1 MTSETDTVQC
11 EQELETPVTAPEKET
26 PKAEIP
32 RLSAFALSSID
43 FAETTTVEI
52 PALVQESPLT
62 LAEAYAKLLGAFTG
76 IVSPAKRSSPEVGVM
91 MRASMRAST
100 DLPDPLS
107 PTTAVTRPALRLNET
122 ASTARTVFLG
132 RMSPCPVCTTKW
144 RDS

>member
-62 LAEAYAKLLGAFTG
+62 LAEAYAKLLALNAAPPAADHTG
-76 IVSPAKRSSPEVGVM
+76 RKAHAILLERARADMHRLAQGPKSPQIDFASFWKREPSPE
-91 MRASMRAST
+91 
-100 DLPDPLS
+100 
-107 PTTAVTRPALRLNET
+107 AV
-122 ASTARTVFLG
+122 ARIQSLYPKG
-132 RMSPCPVCTTKW
+132 KKS
-144 RDS
+144 